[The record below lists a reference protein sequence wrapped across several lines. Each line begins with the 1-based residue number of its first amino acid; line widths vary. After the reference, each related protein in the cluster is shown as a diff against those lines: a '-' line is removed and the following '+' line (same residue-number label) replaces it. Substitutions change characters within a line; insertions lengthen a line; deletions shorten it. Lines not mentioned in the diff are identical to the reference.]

1 MVFGIIGIFV
11 ALGFLFF
18 LVFKGWSTTIATVLA
33 TIVVCIFTWTNPVP
47 ALVDTYSSVVG
58 SSAINFFLL
67 FGLSGIYAE
76 IINASGAGAAFAR
89 TLVKICGRNAAVYV
103 CAVATLMVVYGGVNP
118 FIVVFTMYPITLT
131 VFREANL
138 PRHLIPGVIYMGS
151 AGFVLGCLP
160 FIPSVINV
168 VACGGMGVG
177 LAAAPVIAT
186 VTSVLGAA
194 MCFFYLRSLL
204 KKARANGETFIP
216 SPRDADVLAACDEK
230 AEGLSGAKS
239 WLLLIPMLAVV
250 LATNLSPTF
259 GATGSYA
266 QANIGMALG
275 IVVGILLYWKRLG
288 SKLKVINEGFSRC
301 SVILPVCAAVAF
313 GTVVKSTAAFQGL
326 CDWLLTLDMSPLVS
340 LAIQCNVFT
349 AAMGSGTGAIALMPE
364 MFGQTYVDMGLNPEV
379 VARVMAI
386 SSQAFDT
393 LPHNSMVVTVLAAC
407 DVTHRQGYKPI
418 FVTSVLFPF
427 ILVIVAVILGTMG
440 LV

>member
-47 ALVDTYSSVVG
+47 ALVDTYSSGVG

-349 AAMGSGTGAIALMPE
+349 AAM
-364 MFGQTYVDMGLNPEV
+364 
-379 VARVMAI
+379 ARAP
-386 SSQAFDT
+386 AP
-393 LPHNSMVVTVLAAC
+393 LP
-407 DVTHRQGYKPI
+407 
-418 FVTSVLFPF
+418 
-427 ILVIVAVILGTMG
+427 
-440 LV
+440 

>member
-47 ALVDTYSSVVG
+47 ALVDTYSSGVG

-418 FVTSVLFPF
+418 FVTSVLLQF

>member
-47 ALVDTYSSVVG
+47 ALVDTYSSGVG

-340 LAIQCNVFT
+340 LAIQ
-349 AAMGSGTGAIALMPE
+349 GTGAIALMPE